1 MRLWYEYFAFLM
13 LYEKPD
19 NFFLLIKIQTP
30 EEENRK
36 ALNTKEGGEYDEWNG
51 SPRAPSLYFRFWQGL

>member
-1 MRLWYEYFAFLM
+1 M

-36 ALNTKEGGEYDEWNG
+36 ALTTKEGGEYDEWNG